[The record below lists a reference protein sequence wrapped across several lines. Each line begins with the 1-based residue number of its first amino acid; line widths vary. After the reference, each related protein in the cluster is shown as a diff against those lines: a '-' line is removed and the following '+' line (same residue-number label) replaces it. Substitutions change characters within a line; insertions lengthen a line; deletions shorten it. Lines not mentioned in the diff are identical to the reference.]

1 MSSQSVR
8 FDKLVTWLAPA
19 MSESIERSERSPAG
33 PRRAYVDVLEL
44 LLERL
49 RGSWYPPGSR
59 LPAERALADEL
70 GVSRPTVREALA
82 ALELMGVV
90 DTHVGAGTY
99 VREPAAD
106 GPIVGA
112 LGGEA
117 EFGASPSEVLQVRLM
132 LEPSTARLAAA
143 NWDRQSLAAIAR
155 PLRNLQRL
163 AEAQSST
170 HPTKEDRQFHTAIAR
185 ATHNTMLISLLGP
198 LWEAM
203 SQSLW
208 RALKGRGWTAAHT
221 AEVAREHAEIYAA
234 IRGRDG
240 DLASFQ
246 MEKHIR
252 GVIASLY
259 ESGDGDRP
267 PRG

>member
-1 MSSQSVR
+1 
-8 FDKLVTWLAPA
+8 
-19 MSESIERSERSPAG
+19 MSESIERSTTG

-82 ALELMGVV
+82 ALELMGAV

-99 VREPAAD
+99 VREPAGDAAIAGAD
-106 GPIVGA
+106 T
-112 LGGEA
+112 

-163 AEAQSST
+163 AEAHSSA

-185 ATHNTMLISLLGP
+185 ATDNTMLIGLLGP

-203 SQSLW
+203 SESLW
-208 RALKGRGWTAAHT
+208 RALKSRGWTAVHT
-221 AEVAREHAEIYAA
+221 AGVAREHAEIYEA
-234 IRGRDG
+234 IRSRDG

-259 ESGDGDRP
+259 ESGDGDRS

>member
-1 MSSQSVR
+1 
-8 FDKLVTWLAPA
+8 
-19 MSESIERSERSPAG
+19 MSESIERERSTTG

-99 VREPAAD
+99 VREPAGD
-106 GPIVGA
+106 GPIA
-112 LGGEA
+112 GGET

-143 NWDRQSLAAIAR
+143 NWDRQSLGAIAR

-185 ATHNTMLISLLGP
+185 ATHNTMLIGLLGP

-203 SQSLW
+203 SESLW
-208 RALKGRGWTAAHT
+208 RALKSRGWTAAHT
-221 AEVAREHAEIYAA
+221 AGVAREHAEIYEA
-234 IRGRDG
+234 IRSRDG

-259 ESGDGDRP
+259 ESGDGDRS